1 MWDIV
6 RETYYIMLP
15 IVTTAFMGLIST
27 RLKEQDKQRKLDAQ
41 QQMDMLV
48 ANSAANRTILKYM
61 LERYHTEYMHK
72 GSVTEKQY
80 EAACSVYDSYH
91 NLGGNGF
98 GTDLWND
105 IQSLPK
111 RTDVSESV
119 SPFADMLMHEYD
131 KHKGGIV

>member
-72 GSVTEKQY
+72 GYVTEKQY